1 MADFRIPKKFVSDW
15 EPRNSIHDQIRKDSV
30 CRPHNLDSDKLP
42 DMKWWLHVK
51 SNLECEPNYSC
62 KTEELGDFY
71 AEFVGGNVKN
81 GEDQSII
88 DFDDLSYVGSD
99 DLSVDQQP
107 RHVSPT
113 HVKNNK
119 NTRMRKIEAS
129 VNNDL
134 HFTPKKKDQKEFG
147 FSDGRFMDCD
157 VSDFPVSEKMA
168 SHLMGNEKPGP
179 WWRTAGKDELASF
192 VAQKSV
198 ERVEN
203 CDLPNPQSK
212 HFRQI
217 FTKGVDNDKIPPSS
231 LNQKAQT
238 GSSNA
243 DGYTSA
249 TTTSFFPDSNSHF
262 SSGQSKESGS
272 SNKDCQINPENSS
285 ITELLEALCHSQT
298 RAREAEK
305 AAQEAY
311 NEKEHIVSLFFKQA
325 SQLFAYKQWFYMLQ
339 LENLCLQ
346 LRNKNQPLLNLFP
359 HRETQPKK
367 NRGRAE
373 KRKINSNKKCG
384 IGKCVAA
391 LAVGLSLAGAGLLLG
406 WTMGWMFPSS

>member
-1 MADFRIPKKFVSDW
+1 MADFRIPKKLVSDW
-15 EPRNSIHDQIRKDSV
+15 EPRNLIHDQIWTDSV
-30 CRPHNLDSDKLP
+30 RRPHNLDSDKLP

-51 SNLECEPNYSC
+51 SNLECEPNYFC
-62 KTEELGDFY
+62 KTEEIGAFY
-71 AEFVGGNVKN
+71 AEFVDGDVKN
-81 GEDQSII
+81 GEDQSIV
-88 DFDDLSYVGSD
+88 DFDDLSYIGSD

-113 HVKNNK
+113 RVKNN
-119 NTRMRKIEAS
+119 NTRMLKVEAL

-134 HFTPKKKDQKEFG
+134 HFTPKKKDRKEFG
-147 FSDGRFMDCD
+147 FSDGRFMDSD
-157 VSDFPVSEKMA
+157 VSDFSVSEKTA

-198 ERVEN
+198 ECVEN
-203 CDLPNPQSK
+203 CDLPHPQSK

-217 FTKGVDNDKIPPSS
+217 FSKGVVNDKIPPTS
-231 LNQKAQT
+231 LNQKAET

-243 DGYTSA
+243 DGYTSG
-249 TTTSFFPDSNSHF
+249 TTPSSFQDLNSHF
-262 SSGQSKESGS
+262 SSSKSKDSGS
-272 SNKDCQINPENSS
+272 SNKDCQIDPENSS

-325 SQLFAYKQWFYMLQ
+325 SQLFAYKQW
-339 LENLCLQ
+339 
-346 LRNKNQPLLNLFP
+346 
-359 HRETQPKK
+359 ETQPKK
-367 NRGRAE
+367 NRGRPE
-373 KRKINSNKKCG
+373 KRKISSNKKCG

-406 WTMGWMFPSS
+406 WTMGWMFPSL